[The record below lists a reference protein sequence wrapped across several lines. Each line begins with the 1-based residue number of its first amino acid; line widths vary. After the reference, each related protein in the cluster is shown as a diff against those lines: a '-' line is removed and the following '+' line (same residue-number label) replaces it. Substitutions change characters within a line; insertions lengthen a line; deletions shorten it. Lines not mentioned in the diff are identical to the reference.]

1 MLLFQIDIETTFCRG
16 ISAGI
21 SPSTSMEDIAR
32 ICIDCKADI
41 ILVENE
47 SLLKK
52 VIYEVF
58 VGIISALILQVL
70 LIQHKLPELK
80 VIIQFSGEPPISDKR
95 RLHRSHQKQILSWEG
110 VLEIGQVSV
119 RKNIDNNEL

>member
-1 MLLFQIDIETTFCRG
+1 
-16 ISAGI
+16 
-21 SPSTSMEDIAR
+21 MEDIAR

-58 VGIISALILQVL
+58 VNIISALLLQVL
-70 LIQHKLPELK
+70 LIQHKLPEFK
-80 VIIQFSGEPPISDKR
+80 VIIQFLGEPPISEK
-95 RLHRSHQKQILSWEG
+95 EG
-110 VLEIGQVSV
+110 SIEVIKSRFCLGKVF
-119 RKNIDNNEL
+119 